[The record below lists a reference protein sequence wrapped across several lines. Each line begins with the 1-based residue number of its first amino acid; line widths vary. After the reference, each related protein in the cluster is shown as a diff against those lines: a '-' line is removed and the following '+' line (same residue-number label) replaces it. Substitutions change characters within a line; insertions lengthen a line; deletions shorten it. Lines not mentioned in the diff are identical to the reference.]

1 VLRVA
6 TAFMIFGLTLLGSG
20 PPASAQEAETE
31 LLGVVDVLEVSGL
44 IDPIQANS
52 IEKRLAKAE
61 ADGALGFVIQL
72 NSTGVVV
79 NDARFAEVIERLE
92 ESPVNVGV
100 WVGQSG
106 NSSSG
111 LSVLLTQAA
120 DLSGIAPDARI
131 GDVGSTFMGEP
142 LGGVLTAIADRR
154 LRDNDAVA
162 AGIVDVVAP
171 TLGDFILAF
180 EDTGLT
186 GEISRVVIDDDGLP
200 KRELL
205 VQVRFS
211 KLSLLDQLF
220 HTVASPAVAYLLLLI
235 GLTMIMLDFYTAG
248 IGVAGFTGAVSLLLA
263 AYGLDVVNTRPSGL
277 VLLVLSVFAFGV
289 DVQTGVPRFWTGV
302 GVVALVV
309 GSFTLYD
316 GHSLSWVT
324 LLVGLSLTILFMISG
339 MPSLVRTRFSTTT
352 IGREWMIGE
361 LGDVVDEVA
370 PDGTVRV
377 RDALWRART
386 NRLTPLS
393 AGDIARVVAIEGVI
407 LEVEP
412 EEGGAVDYRKMRG

>member
-6 TAFMIFGLTLLGSG
+6 TAFMFLGLTLLGSAS
-20 PPASAQEAETE
+20 PASGQEAEVE
-31 LLGVVDVLEVSGL
+31 LVGVVDVLEVSGL

-52 IEKRLAKAE
+52 IEQRLAIAE

-79 NDARFAEVIERLE
+79 DDERFAEVLDRLD
-92 ESPVNVGV
+92 ESPINVGV

-106 NSSSG
+106 SSSSG

-131 GDVGSTFMGEP
+131 GDVGSTFMGQP
-142 LGGVLTAIADRR
+142 LGGVLVQIADSR

-171 TLGDFILAF
+171 TLGDFVLAF
-180 EDTGLT
+180 EDSGLT
-186 GEISRVVIDDDGLP
+186 GVISQVVTDDDGLP
-200 KRELL
+200 KRQLL

-248 IGVAGFTGAVSLLLA
+248 IGVAGVTGAVSLLLA
-263 AYGLDVVNTRPSGL
+263 AYGLGVTNTRPLGL
-277 VLLVLSVFAFGV
+277 VLLVLSVLAFGV
-289 DVQTGVPRFWTGV
+289 DVQTGVPRFWTGI
-302 GVVALVV
+302 GIIALVV

-324 LLVGLSLTILFMISG
+324 LLVGLVLTVLFMISG

-352 IGREWMIGE
+352 IGREWMVGE
-361 LGDVVDEVA
+361 LGDVVDEIA

-386 NRLTPLS
+386 NRLTPMS
-393 AGDIARVVAIEGVI
+393 VGDTARVIAIEGII

-412 EEGGAVDYRKMRG
+412 EEGGAIDYREMRN

>member
-1 VLRVA
+1 
-6 TAFMIFGLTLLGSG
+6 MIIGLTLLGSG
-20 PPASAQEAETE
+20 SSASSQESDVE
-31 LLGVVDVLEVSGL
+31 LVGVVDVLEVSGL
-44 IDPIQANS
+44 IDPIQVNS

-79 NDARFAEVIERLE
+79 DEARFAEVLDRLDQ
-92 ESPVNVGV
+92 SPINVGV

-120 DLSGIAPDARI
+120 DLSGIAPNARI
-131 GDVGSTFMGEP
+131 GDVGSTFMDQP
-142 LGGVLTAIADRR
+142 LGGVLVQISDRR
-154 LRDNDAVA
+154 LLDDDAVA

-186 GEISRVVIDDDGLP
+186 GVISRVVTDDDGLP
-200 KRELL
+200 KRQLL
-205 VQVRFS
+205 VQTRFS

-248 IGVAGFTGAVSLLLA
+248 VGVAGLTGAVSLLLA
-263 AYGLDVVNTRPSGL
+263 AYGLGVVNTRPVGL
-277 VLLVLSVFAFGV
+277 VLLVLSVLAFGV

-302 GVVALVV
+302 GIVALVV

-316 GHSLSWVT
+316 GHSLSWIT
-324 LLVGLSLTILFMISG
+324 LLVGVVLTILFMISG

-352 IGREWMIGE
+352 IGREWMVGE
-361 LGDVVDEVA
+361 LGDVVEEIA

-377 RDALWRART
+377 RDALWRARA

-393 AGDIARVVAIEGVI
+393 VGDTARVVAIEGII

-412 EEGGAVDYRKMRG
+412 EEGGAVDYREMRN